1 MNDQDDQ
8 NELIQNELIKKTNQR
23 EQEQRD
29 QVTLLSRKEIREA
42 VLARYPGPIRR
53 HRL

>member
-8 NELIQNELIKKTNQR
+8 NELIQNELINKTKQR
-23 EQEQRD
+23 E
-29 QVTLLSRKEIREA
+29 QVTLLNRKEIREA